1 MSRKIFLPAIIFILL
16 FPSKWNGSQEVSKQA
31 PSEYRYDL
39 IKSCGFSLRSTR
51 KLNKSKDACRLL
63 YDDRSGS
70 PFFYGSIA
78 ADKALLHEKVQ
89 IGFIDLNHGQPKTSR
104 ASYYDAQRDVTQEVT
119 TSKKI
124 PSPRGN
130 SADVVIVSR
139 LVLSY
144 GKALGN
150 NRALVP
156 VRELY
161 ECWDGFFPG
170 TTTAVSL
177 SLCSTL
183 PLRAHNFASKNSW
196 PAHVI
201 NSLVVE

>member
-1 MSRKIFLPAIIFILL
+1 MSKKIFPPIILAISL
-16 FPSKWNGSQEVSKQA
+16 FFSKESESREVSESGQ
-31 PSEYRYDL
+31 SEYRYDL

-51 KLNKSKDACRLL
+51 ELRESQDACRLL

-78 ADKALLHEKVQ
+78 ANPALLHEKVK

-104 ASYYDAQRDVTQEVT
+104 ANYYDTQRDVTQEVT

-130 SADVVIVSR
+130 RADIVIVSR

-144 GKALGN
+144 DKALEN
-150 NRALVP
+150 DRALVP

-177 SLCSTL
+177 SLCSIL
-183 PLRAHNFASKNSW
+183 PPRARSFASKSSW

>member
-1 MSRKIFLPAIIFILL
+1 MSKKTFPPIILAILL
-16 FPSKWNGSQEVSKQA
+16 FFSKESGSHEA
-31 PSEYRYDL
+31 SESGQSEHRYDL
-39 IKSCGFSLRSTR
+39 TKPCGFSL
-51 KLNKSKDACRLL
+51 KSARRLSENQGTCRLL
-63 YDDRSGS
+63 YEDPSGS
-70 PFFYGSIA
+70 SFFYGSITA
-78 ADKALLHEKVQ
+78 NKTLLHETRQ
-89 IGFIDLNHGQPKTSR
+89 IGFINLNHGRPKTSR
-104 ASYYDAQRDVTQEVT
+104 ANYYDPQRDVTQEVT

-130 SADVVIVSR
+130 RADVVIVSR

-144 GKALGN
+144 AKVLENDRTLAS
-150 NRALVP
+150 VH
-156 VRELY
+156 EIY

-177 SLCSTL
+177 SLCEIL
-183 PLRAHNFASKNSW
+183 PLRERGFASKNSW